1 MYHILHSG
9 KQCKVNTFCKKLV
22 EGSAPKPLKTSTLCC
37 GCVVYLWYHHG
48 AATAE

>member
-1 MYHILHSG
+1 MYYILHSG
-9 KQCKVNTFCKKLV
+9 KQCKVNTICKKLV

-48 AATAE
+48 STNAE